1 MESEG
6 SRCAEDGVDGGIG
19 DIAEFGVGLAGK
31 ISSRE
36 AGGRGISGTILIETG
51 TGKEEVEGVFELK
64 LEDVPRCFTVSVKNF
79 ITSHRGHEGVGTHT
93 VPEQCCDSP
102 MATCFDQKVWIA
114 SLIAHRVAEV
124 ILCIGLYAMQR
135 EVFPIARLKKMY
147 YPEQHIITGLQHY
160 TVPVL
165 LVPLFQRGAVDLVEQ
180 GHWQLLASH
189 YLPL

>member
-1 MESEG
+1 MAEGSPYRKTEGEVMEGEG

-93 VPEQCCDSP
+93 VPEP
-102 MATCFDQKVWIA
+102 LRGCFPLY
-114 SLIAHRVAEV
+114 SFRCRVNVSRKFLNSA
-124 ILCIGLYAMQR
+124 
-135 EVFPIARLKKMY
+135 
-147 YPEQHIITGLQHY
+147 
-160 TVPVL
+160 
-165 LVPLFQRGAVDLVEQ
+165 
-180 GHWQLLASH
+180 WQALNICQT
-189 YLPL
+189 